1 MAARK
6 SSCEVNL
13 RLEIPGSNSPTKHKI
28 DFALVPPAIILIEFS
43 VLITQLSNEASR
55 SIPNLI
61 FMRIIHTVLMVLTS
75 YLVSWTLKRAKRTE
89 VKFQTLAIIGMLV
102 MAFGDLTH
110 SFLASVFDIELV
122 SLYRRIGIV
131 LIQGGL
137 WFPAFIIIGGN
148 RREILHQFK
157 EYENRLIIATRSR
170 SRTSPEFKEIRKN
183 IQNGIRSEF
192 YDACN
197 NLKEL
202 INKDVNSGLSL
213 TQQYAAI
220 KPHLVGEELRKL
232 SRKLEGS
239 TSGDAS
245 QILIGKKTNKV
256 LFFIQELGH
265 LYGSITRSSA
275 LQAGAYAFV
284 LIAFATPLFVYF
296 YSISELLITYP
307 ILIIAIFALVQLIV
321 KAQSKGTSAALRT
334 GSILIVVTG
343 LVPYIFSLTGQ
354 VINYGPK
361 TPLPILVGVIAL
373 PLTYFLSM
381 EFFQVLRPRA
391 LSLVQNDELKASD
404 ALQRK
409 VREIAIDD
417 FSKYLYQQWAVFI
430 HGKIITRL
438 AATSLK
444 LQVASIAGDTQTFN
458 TTLQSL
464 FSLLS
469 NPDSDFEEE
478 SKDLQSEV
486 TSRLVPWRGLLEI
499 NVHIDEELK
508 SLRNSRVK
516 NVGEVIEEL
525 ISNSNRHGK
534 AKKIDLRVVRAE
546 GNNIEILAVD
556 NAIIPPPNSPLKL
569 GLGTRIFNLV
579 SDGRWSINRV
589 GLFTEF
595 KLTMSWDEIL
605 FGSKGGQ

>member
-1 MAARK
+1 
-6 SSCEVNL
+6 
-13 RLEIPGSNSPTKHKI
+13 
-28 DFALVPPAIILIEFS
+28 
-43 VLITQLSNEASR
+43 
-55 SIPNLI
+55 
-61 FMRIIHTVLMVLTS
+61 
-75 YLVSWTLKRAKRTE
+75 
-89 VKFQTLAIIGMLV
+89 
-102 MAFGDLTH
+102 
-110 SFLASVFDIELV
+110 
-122 SLYRRIGIV
+122 
-131 LIQGGL
+131 
-137 WFPAFIIIGGN
+137 
-148 RREILHQFK
+148 
-157 EYENRLIIATRSR
+157 
-170 SRTSPEFKEIRKN
+170 
-183 IQNGIRSEF
+183 
-192 YDACN
+192 
-197 NLKEL
+197 
-202 INKDVNSGLSL
+202 
-213 TQQYAAI
+213 
-220 KPHLVGEELRKL
+220 
-232 SRKLEGS
+232 
-239 TSGDAS
+239 
-245 QILIGKKTNKV
+245 
-256 LFFIQELGH
+256 
-265 LYGSITRSSA
+265 
-275 LQAGAYAFV
+275 LQAGAYVFV

-381 EFFQVLRPRA
+381 EFFQVLRPQA

-464 FSLLS
+464 FTLLS
-469 NPDSDFEEE
+469 NPDADFEEE
-478 SKDLQSEV
+478 SQDLQAEV

-546 GNNIEILAVD
+546 GNSIEILAVD

-605 FGSKGGQ
+605 SGSKGGNN